1 MANSHDYSIAND
13 TGSAVRT
20 DLNTLFTEVE
30 ATNAGPAAP
39 SNLATG
45 KLWYDTANNLLK
57 QYNGSAWVVVQSG
70 ATPDIGT
77 PSAGVVTN
85 LSGVLPVGVT
95 GGSGLDAV
103 SPANLASGVLPVGV
117 TGGSGL
123 TALGTVSSG
132 NISHADIV
140 YPAGH
145 IVKVS
150 NRISGTRVVISTSD
164 NIVLETISVN
174 KTIAGSTLVIMGTV
188 SASAAYAGHFQQ
200 GWKYGAGTEVL
211 AQGNSYNTNMINIST
226 NAVITGHTT
235 TGAQNLVFRFYA
247 SSGVTSERPF
257 NIYNPNSSDQAN
269 LGQTNSVF
277 TIFEVLT

>member
-39 SNLATG
+39 SNLAT
-45 KLWYDTANNLLK
+45 
-57 QYNGSAWVVVQSG
+57 
-70 ATPDIGT
+70 
-77 PSAGVVTN
+77 
-85 LSGVLPVGVT
+85 
-95 GGSGLDAV
+95 V

-211 AQGNSYNTNMINIST
+211 AQGNSYNT
-226 NAVITGHTT
+226 
-235 TGAQNLVFRFYA
+235 
-247 SSGVTSERPF
+247 
-257 NIYNPNSSDQAN
+257 
-269 LGQTNSVF
+269 
-277 TIFEVLT
+277 